1 MATFCNCRRFFP
13 SISFE
18 VITFPKIINTLSVM
32 WDRIVS
38 NTIQDVTFV
47 AFDIE
52 TTGLKPVIDRIVE
65 IGSVKFRGNRV
76 LDTFGDLID
85 PQVSIPAETTR
96 VHGITDQM
104 VRGKPVIDQ
113 GLPDFVAFI
122 GDAVPVAHN
131 TSFDVSFI
139 AYDLSRIHLKASPL
153 PILDTCSLSRSLFPG
168 LPSYSLENLA
178 KWFHIDC
185 ETTHRAVA
193 DAETCMK
200 IFKECILKLGDP
212 KKVPLKKILPHN
224 GPLFYFNYGAV
235 LFEEPYR
242 LIGEA
247 FQSNTSVDIVYQKAS
262 GETTVRRITPLSVG
276 TLRDCIIIEAFC
288 HLRQE
293 KRSFRLDRIVQVGH
307 DLA

>member
-1 MATFCNCRRFFP
+1 
-13 SISFE
+13 
-18 VITFPKIINTLSVM
+18 M
-32 WDRIVS
+32 WDHIVS
-38 NTIQDVTFV
+38 NPIQEVTFV

-52 TTGLKPVIDRIVE
+52 TTGLKPVFDRIVE
-65 IGSVKFRGNRV
+65 IGSVKFRGERV
-76 LDTFGDLID
+76 LETFGGLVD
-85 PQVSIPAETTR
+85 PQIPIPAETTR

-104 VRGKPVIDQ
+104 VKGKPVIDQ
-113 GLPDFVAFI
+113 VLSDFVAFI

-131 TSFDVSFI
+131 SSFDVSFI
-139 AYDLSRIHLKASPL
+139 AYDLSRLHLTASSL

-168 LPSYSLENLA
+168 LPSHSLENLA
-178 KWFHIDC
+178 KWFYIHFK
-185 ETTHRAVA
+185 TSHRAVA
-193 DAETCMK
+193 DAKICMK

-212 KKVPLKKILPHN
+212 KKVPLKKIIPYN

-247 FQSNTSVDIVYQKAS
+247 FQSNTNVDIVYQKAS

-276 TLRDCIIIEAFC
+276 TIRNGIIIEAFC

-307 DLA
+307 DLI